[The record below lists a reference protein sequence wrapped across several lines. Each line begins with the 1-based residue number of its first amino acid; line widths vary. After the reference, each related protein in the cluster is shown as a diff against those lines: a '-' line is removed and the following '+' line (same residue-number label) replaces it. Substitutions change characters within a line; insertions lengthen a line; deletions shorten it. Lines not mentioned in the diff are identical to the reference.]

1 MIEKDNL
8 SVIRETKGK
17 LPSLPFVAIKNLI
30 LGKNYNL
37 SIAFVGLKKSQELNK
52 KYRGKNKPTNVL
64 SFDYEKGNGEIII
77 SLKTARH
84 DAPLFKTTYKNFVGH
99 LVIHAMLHL
108 KGMQHGSTMENK
120 EKVVMDKFGLL

>member
-17 LPSLPFVAIKNLI
+17 LPSLPFVAIKNLV

-64 SFDYEKGNGEIII
+64 SFAYEKGNGEIII
-77 SLKTARH
+77 SLKTARQ
-84 DAPLFKTTYKNFVGH
+84 DAPLFKTTYKNFIGH

-120 EKVVMDKFGLL
+120 ERVVMDKFGLL